1 MATKKTTRK
10 TKKTT
15 RKTNKSLEAKIAE
28 LEGKL
33 SKLSAQQGQKPAE
46 PAKAPP
52 PPPPKASPPPPPK
65 PAEAPKP
72 APKAQAAPPATL
84 ESLYESVP
92 VGNWNE
98 RKAKTPAFVSENA
111 RAWARR
117 HATGADAPT
126 QSWILQKAKI
136 TGYTAPSNKYFATRQ
151 RLAHHPFHPENK
163 NFLGY
168 GISLGHGTAQTQT
181 LSAPPPPQ
189 QTQGK
194 LPKGTAASSGG
205 TGKSRK
211 QELEDY
217 EKDYL
222 ARLDIQ
228 EAEAVA
234 EVEQTQASSSQKHG
248 SLPKGFTPQSAPPP
262 PPKPQ
267 EKYAK
272 GLLPKGS

>member
-1 MATKKTTRK
+1 MAKRKSSRK
-10 TKKTT
+10 TK
-15 RKTNKSLEAKIAE
+15 KSLEAKIAQ

-46 PAKAPP
+46 QAKAPP

-98 RKAKTPAFVSENA
+98 RKAKTPAFVPENP

-181 LSAPPPPQ
+181 QSAPPPPQ

-205 TGKSRK
+205 TGKSRQ

-222 ARLDIQ
+222 ARLDMQ
-228 EAEAVA
+228 EAESVA

>member
-15 RKTNKSLEAKIAE
+15 RKTNKDLEAKIAE

-46 PAKAPP
+46 QAKAPP
-52 PPPPKASPPPPPK
+52 PPPPKASPPPPK

-98 RKAKTPAFVSENA
+98 RKAKTTGFVAENP

-126 QSWILQKAKI
+126 QSWILQKATI
-136 TGYTAPSNKYFATRQ
+136 TGYTAPSNKYFATKQ
-151 RLAHHPFHPENK
+151 RIAHHPHHPDK

-181 LSAPPPPQ
+181 QSAPPPPQ

-248 SLPKGFTPQSAPPP
+248 SLPKGFTPQSTPPPP